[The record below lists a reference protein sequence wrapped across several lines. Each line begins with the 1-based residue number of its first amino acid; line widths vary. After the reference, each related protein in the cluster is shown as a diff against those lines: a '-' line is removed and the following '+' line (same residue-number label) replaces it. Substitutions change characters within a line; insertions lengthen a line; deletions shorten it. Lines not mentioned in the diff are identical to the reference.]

1 MWHELG
7 TGMRRSIERGT
18 LRQGTEVLRRLGHRI
33 DDDRAGR
40 PQGVGRACP
49 DDSDGVALARR
60 VPARTADRVA
70 ADQHATWT
78 AGAGWNA
85 GRSPDRSPRSASAA
99 KTLGAVAPSLG
110 RARRTRRPP
119 PPGPWRADRLG
130 LTSADIPGAVPTTFA
145 HGGIAFAPALST
157 GPRPRPYRYGMQ
169 SYTIGQAAR
178 LLGVSPDT
186 ARRWADAGRVVTHRD
201 EGGRRLIDGRDL
213 AAFSVEL
220 AKAGTGEE
228 ETSYTSVRN
237 AFPGIVTA
245 IKLGDVA
252 AQVEIQA
259 GPHRLVSLLTRE
271 AVEELGLEVGMEAT
285 ARVKSTNVHI
295 DRV

>member
-1 MWHELG
+1 
-7 TGMRRSIERGT
+7 
-18 LRQGTEVLRRLGHRI
+18 
-33 DDDRAGR
+33 
-40 PQGVGRACP
+40 
-49 DDSDGVALARR
+49 
-60 VPARTADRVA
+60 
-70 ADQHATWT
+70 
-78 AGAGWNA
+78 
-85 GRSPDRSPRSASAA
+85 
-99 KTLGAVAPSLG
+99 
-110 RARRTRRPP
+110 
-119 PPGPWRADRLG
+119 
-130 LTSADIPGAVPTTFA
+130 
-145 HGGIAFAPALST
+145 
-157 GPRPRPYRYGMQ
+157 MQ
-169 SYTIGQAAR
+169 AYTIGQAAR

-186 ARRWADAGRVVTHRD
+186 ARRWADAGRVATHRD
-201 EGGRRLIDGRDL
+201 ESGRRLVDGKDL

-220 AKAGTGEE
+220 AKGGGEE
-228 ETSYTSVRN
+228 DTSYTSVRN

>member
-1 MWHELG
+1 MSRY
-7 TGMRRSIERGT
+7 T
-18 LRQGTEVLRRLGHRI
+18 Q
-33 DDDRAGR
+33 
-40 PQGVGRACP
+40 
-49 DDSDGVALARR
+49 
-60 VPARTADRVA
+60 
-70 ADQHATWT
+70 
-78 AGAGWNA
+78 
-85 GRSPDRSPRSASAA
+85 
-99 KTLGAVAPSLG
+99 
-110 RARRTRRPP
+110 RPP
-119 PPGPWRADRLG
+119 PCPRVRAPGPIV
-130 LTSADIPGAVPTTFA
+130 T
-145 HGGIAFAPALST
+145 
-157 GPRPRPYRYGMQ
+157 GMQ

-186 ARRWADAGRVVTHRD
+186 ARRWADAGRVATHRD
-201 EGGRRLIDGRDL
+201 ESGRRLIDGRAL

-220 AKAGTGEE
+220 AKAGGVEE
-228 ETSYTSVRN
+228 DASHTSVRN
-237 AFPGIVTA
+237 AFPGIVTE